1 MVFGCW
7 CEDLAVH
14 PVQDCPVTA
23 TSQVVN
29 MENIRLILLLIGA
42 VIVLGIYVFS
52 RMQGHWRWPRI
63 RLPKLPGRSKT
74 RKSRLQR
81 SSLAELDDI
90 DADVEFDSGFDA
102 DIERIGAHITAD
114 PLEQS
119 DEQAHGTTVIRP
131 RARRVQEDRPRAQ
144 ESKAPVSDKIFTLFV
159 MAPSGVPFRGPML
172 LDALEAAH
180 LEYGDMQIFH
190 RNEVVDGSERHL
202 FSAANIMEPGTFD
215 LSAME
220 NFTTEGIVMFMQVA
234 SGADAVHA
242 FDAMVESAMIM
253 ADELSATVCDATR
266 SVLTK
271 QTISHMREE
280 VIGCQLQQRVIK
292 TAS

>member
-1 MVFGCW
+1 
-7 CEDLAVH
+7 
-14 PVQDCPVTA
+14 
-23 TSQVVN
+23 

-52 RMQGHWRWPRI
+52 RMQGQWRWPGI
-63 RLPKLPGRSKT
+63 SLPKLPRRNKP

-81 SSLAELDDI
+81 NSLAEIDDI
-90 DADVEFDSGFDA
+90 DTDVELDAGFDA
-102 DIERIGAHITAD
+102 DIDSIGLQVSGD
-114 PLEQS
+114 PLE
-119 DEQAHGTTVIRP
+119 DNHEPAPGRTVIRARTP
-131 RARRVQEDRPRAQ
+131 RTPENRPRAP
-144 ESKAPVSDKIFTLFV
+144 EKKPPASDRIFTLFV
-159 MAPSGVPFRGPML
+159 MAPSGVPFRGSVL
-172 LDALEAAH
+172 LGALEAAH

-190 RNEVVDGSERHL
+190 RNDMVDGSERHL
-202 FSAANIMEPGTFD
+202 FSAANIKEPGIFD
-215 LSAME
+215 LAAME
-220 NFTTEGIVMFMQVA
+220 HFTTEGIVMFLQVA
-234 SGADAVHA
+234 PGMDAVRA
-242 FDAMVESAMIM
+242 FDAMVESAMIL

>member
-1 MVFGCW
+1 
-7 CEDLAVH
+7 
-14 PVQDCPVTA
+14 
-23 TSQVVN
+23 
-29 MENIRLILLLIGA
+29 MENIRLILLLVGA

-52 RMQGHWRWPRI
+52 RMQGQWRWPGI
-63 RLPKLPGRSKT
+63 SLPKLSWRSKP

-90 DADVEFDSGFDA
+90 DADVEFDAGFDA
-102 DIERIGAHITAD
+102 DIDRIGAQITGD
-114 PLEQS
+114 PLDPG
-119 DEQAHGTTVIRP
+119 DEPAPGTTVIRP
-131 RARRVQEDRPRAQ
+131 RARRGQEERAPMQ
-144 ESKAPVSDKIFTLFV
+144 ENKAPVSDMIFTLFV
-159 MAPSGVPFRGPML
+159 MAPGGVPFRGPML

-202 FSAANIMEPGTFD
+202 FSAANIKEPGIFD
-215 LSAME
+215 LAAME
-220 NFTTEGIVMFMQVA
+220 HFTTEGVVLFMQVVP
-234 SGADAVHA
+234 GMDAVRA
-242 FDAMVESAMIM
+242 FDAMVDSATIM

>member
-1 MVFGCW
+1 
-7 CEDLAVH
+7 
-14 PVQDCPVTA
+14 
-23 TSQVVN
+23 

-52 RMQGHWRWPRI
+52 RMQGQWRWPRI
-63 RLPKLPGRSKT
+63 SLPKLPGRRKS

-81 SSLAELDDI
+81 GSLAELDDI
-90 DADVEFDSGFDA
+90 DTDLEFDAGFDA
-102 DIERIGAHITAD
+102 DIDRIGGGITGD
-114 PLEQS
+114 PLEQT
-119 DEQAHGTTVIRP
+119 DEPAPGTTVIRP
-131 RARRVQEDRPRAQ
+131 RARRRPEDRPQTQ
-144 ESKAPVSDKIFTLFV
+144 ENKAPVTDRIFTLFV

-190 RNEVVDGSERHL
+190 RNEEVDGSERRL
-202 FSAANIMEPGTFD
+202 FSAANIKEPGIFD
-215 LSAME
+215 LAAME
-220 NFTTEGIVMFMQVA
+220 HFTTEGIVLFMQVA
-234 SGADAVHA
+234 SDADAVRA
-242 FDAMVESAMIM
+242 FDAMVESATIM
-253 ADELSATVCDATR
+253 ADDLSATVCDATR

>member
-1 MVFGCW
+1 
-7 CEDLAVH
+7 
-14 PVQDCPVTA
+14 
-23 TSQVVN
+23 

-52 RMQGHWRWPRI
+52 RMQGHWRLPRI
-63 RLPKLPGRSKT
+63 SLPKLPGRSKA

-90 DADVEFDSGFDA
+90 DADMEFDAGFDA
-102 DIERIGAHITAD
+102 DIDRIGGQITGD
-114 PLEQS
+114 PLEQ
-119 DEQAHGTTVIRP
+119 AGGPTPGTTVIRP
-131 RARRVQEDRPRAQ
+131 RARRGQEDRPRAQ
-144 ESKAPVSDKIFTLFV
+144 ESKAPGSDKIFTLFV

-190 RNEVVDGSERHL
+190 RKELVDGDERHL
-202 FSAANIMEPGTFD
+202 FSAANILEPGIFD
-215 LSAME
+215 LAAME
-220 NFTTEGIVMFMQVA
+220 HFTTEGIVLFMQVA
-234 SGADAVHA
+234 SGTDAVRA

>member
-1 MVFGCW
+1 
-7 CEDLAVH
+7 
-14 PVQDCPVTA
+14 VQDWPVTA
-23 TSQVVN
+23 TSQVLN

-52 RMQGHWRWPRI
+52 RMQGQWRWPRI
-63 RLPKLPGRSKT
+63 SLPKLSWHRKP

-81 SSLAELDDI
+81 GNLAELDDI
-90 DADVEFDSGFDA
+90 DTDVEFDAGFDA
-102 DIERIGAHITAD
+102 DIDSIGAPITGD
-114 PLEQS
+114 PL
-119 DEQAHGTTVIRP
+119 DPGYAPAPGTTVIRP
-131 RARRVQEDRPRAQ
+131 RVKRGQEDRAPLQ
-144 ESKAPVSDKIFTLFV
+144 ESKAPVSDMIFTLFV

-190 RNEVVDGSERHL
+190 RNEVVDGSKRHQ
-202 FSAANIMEPGTFD
+202 FSAANIKEPGIFD
-215 LSAME
+215 LAAME
-220 NFTTEGIVMFMQVA
+220 NFATEGVVLFLQVVP
-234 SGADAVHA
+234 GMDAVRA
-242 FDAMVESAMIM
+242 FDAMVDSAMIM
-253 ADELSATVCDATR
+253 ADELGATVCDATR

>member
-1 MVFGCW
+1 
-7 CEDLAVH
+7 
-14 PVQDCPVTA
+14 
-23 TSQVVN
+23 

-52 RMQGHWRWPRI
+52 RMQGQWRWPAI
-63 RLPKLPGRSKT
+63 RLPKLPGRSKQ

-90 DADVEFDSGFDA
+90 DADVEFDAGFDA
-102 DIERIGAHITAD
+102 DIDQIGGQITGD
-114 PLEQS
+114 PL
-119 DEQAHGTTVIRP
+119 DQAYEPAPGTTVIRP
-131 RARRVQEDRPRAQ
+131 RAKRGQEDRPVAQ
-144 ESKAPVSDKIFTLFV
+144 ESKAPVSDRIFTLFV

-202 FSAANIMEPGTFD
+202 FSAANIKEPGIFD
-215 LSAME
+215 LAAME
-220 NFTTEGIVMFMQVA
+220 NFTTEGIVLFMQVT
-234 SGADAVHA
+234 SGTDAVRA
-242 FDAMVESAMIM
+242 FDAMVDSAMIM
-253 ADELSATVCDATR
+253 ADDLSATVCDATR